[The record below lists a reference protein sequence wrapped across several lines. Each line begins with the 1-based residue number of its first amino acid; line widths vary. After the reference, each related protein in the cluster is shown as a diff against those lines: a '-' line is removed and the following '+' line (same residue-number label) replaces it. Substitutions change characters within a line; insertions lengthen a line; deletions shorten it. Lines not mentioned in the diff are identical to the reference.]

1 MRVRAGFIAGCVLL
15 GARACWVLGA
25 FVGAFYHAFA
35 LGKHSKI
42 NGLELFYHALYH
54 ARTIVYLDFV
64 VLKSRQ
70 KTQ

>member
-1 MRVRAGFIAGCVLL
+1 MRVLL
-15 GARACWVLGA
+15 GARAFVGAIGA

-42 NGLELFYHALYH
+42 NGLALFYHALYH
-54 ARTIVYLDFV
+54 ARTIVFLDFV